1 MRIIKTILA
10 GAAGAML
17 LAGAAFA
24 QAPVKVPIVIFGW
37 PSLGALLPPI
47 IKAQKLDLKHG
58 IDIEFVERTPD
69 AYTAQFNS
77 GEFKVGG
84 SAALLT
90 VGLADI
96 RGIKVSYLFNVFD
109 YYGTI
114 VTTNDSVKS
123 LKDLEGKTLAAAR
136 ATTNFVMA
144 NWFATQLGVDTSK
157 ISVVNTAPAG
167 LIGYAM
173 ADRAEGIQIWEP
185 ALTTLLARK
194 PSTRILDLQIAK
206 QWQAFAGSANVPYLG
221 LAAHNDWIAANPSL
235 PGKLYAAYDE
245 AAKWLIA
252 NPDATVK
259 LVQPKADAAALK
271 ALGALLRNN
280 ERLGL
285 NMKWAGETRREIEQ
299 VYKAGLSIK
308 YLPQMP
314 TSGSIYSGK

>member
-1 MRIIKTILA
+1 MRTFKTVLA
-10 GAAGAML
+10 GAIALGVTLA
-17 LAGAAFA
+17 AGAAVA
-24 QAPVKVPIVIFGW
+24 QSPVKVPVVIFGW

-58 IDIEFVERTPD
+58 VEIDFVERTPD

-109 YYGTI
+109 FYGTI
-114 VTTNDSVKS
+114 VTTNPQVKT

-144 NWFATQLGVDTSK
+144 NWFASRLGVDTSK

-185 ALTTLLARK
+185 ALTTLMARK
-194 PSTRILDLQIAK
+194 PSTRILDLQIGP
-206 QWQAFAGSANVPYLG
+206 QWQKFAGSTNVPYLG
-221 LAAHNDWIAANPSL
+221 LAAHDDWIKANPQL
-235 PGKLYAAYDE
+235 PGRLYAAYDE
-245 AAKWLIA
+245 AAKWLQA
-252 NPDATVK
+252 NPDG
-259 LVQPKADAAALK
+259 VQPKAAPEALK
-271 ALGALLRNN
+271 AIGELLRNN

-285 NMKWAGETRREIEQ
+285 NMKWASETRNEIEQ

-314 TSGSIYSGK
+314 SAGSIYAGK